1 MPEIRL
7 RVQENGASAGLTM
20 EQARVIEAVSPT
32 VDVERVEG
40 GVQVTVEDY
49 RGVPQSAV
57 VYDGAVGPAGP
68 QGPQGPQGVQG
79 PQGLRGET
87 GPKGERGL
95 QGETGPQGPQGETG
109 PMGPAGPK
117 GDTGERGPAGANGVN
132 GTDGADGTTFV
143 PSVSSAG
150 VISWTNDGGR
160 VNPQNVD
167 LVAAVIQ
174 ALPSAVGVSF

>member
-7 RVQENGASAGLTM
+7 RVQENGASAGLTV
-20 EQARVIEAVSPT
+20 EQARVIEAISPT
-32 VDVERVEG
+32 IDVERVEDG
-40 GVQVTVEDY
+40 ARVTVEDY
-49 RGVPQSAV
+49 RGVPESAV

-68 QGPQGPQGVQG
+68 QGPQGVQG

-87 GPKGERGL
+87 GAQGERGL

-109 PMGPAGPK
+109 PQGPAGPK
-117 GDTGERGPAGANGVN
+117 GDTGERGPAGSNGVN
-132 GTDGADGTTFV
+132 GTDGADGATFV

-160 VNPQNVD
+160 VNPQSVD
-167 LVAAVIQ
+167 LVAAVIS